1 MSQICPLRLVV
12 QQLITEDKCG
22 YIVETRLYVVFL
34 SLNDCF
40 ERKPFNN
47 NDRNQVLWASET
59 EHPTQAL
66 TFTKTAGCQPGW
78 GHCYVR
84 SSALS
89 STIVLVKGAI
99 VMLNSSPAKNEKET
113 GPKLAFA
120 KSSGI
125 VTGDATVSYWPIC
138 LCEIKVNSGQFPS
151 RFNSREL
158 KQQRQ
163 WRLRKRQLKGTV
175 KSQKRGLLLLVQL
188 PCFKLYR
195 AYSISF
201 SSSNVGNFL
210 WSWILKDCMK
220 VQERKNKVV
229 FLCSR
234 SPQNVKL
241 GIFTS

>member
-40 ERKPFNN
+40 GRKPFYN

-66 TFTKTAGCQPGW
+66 TFTKTAGRQPGW

-89 STIVLVKGAI
+89 STMVLVKGVI
-99 VMLNSSPAKNEKET
+99 VMLNSSSAKNEKET
-113 GPKLAFA
+113 GSKLAFA

-163 WRLRKRQLKGTV
+163 WRLRKRHLKGTV
-175 KSQKRGLLLLVQL
+175 KSQNGITALGTVALLQTLPRLFHLVQFVKCWQFFVEL
-188 PCFKLYR
+188 NSKRLYE
-195 AYSISF
+195 
-201 SSSNVGNFL
+201 SSG
-210 WSWILKDCMK
+210 KEK
-220 VQERKNKVV
+220 
-229 FLCSR
+229 
-234 SPQNVKL
+234 
-241 GIFTS
+241 